1 MRRRLFHRGFTLLE
15 VLLGLSLAVVVVA
28 GAFAF
33 YKRALEVRELV
44 IQDVEVAGAE
54 RAIMDHMTAELRAA
68 QVDSF
73 VCPSLQGSASQIKF
87 GTVVVPGPPAWAVVN
102 ATDTPVTPE
111 RDLQVVTYDLRPTV
125 DDQGNP
131 ILDDQGNPLIDGIE
145 RTCQTLVAAQTV
157 VSPTGTASTLNPITG
172 TPTTVNTTPNTAT
185 NMSATGDATVIPSTL
200 VSARMKFL
208 YFRYWDGTQWTEA
221 WSGNGLPAAVEVI
234 MGVDPLPSNVLP
246 ADYPYAVFHRVV
258 FVPGGAKPPSGTIVL
273 GLDGELP

>member
-15 VLLGLSLAVVVVA
+15 ILLAIALAVVVVA

-33 YKRALEVRELV
+33 YRRALEVRDLV
-44 IQDVEVAGAE
+44 IQDVEVASTE
-54 RAIMDHMTAELRAA
+54 RAIMDHITSELRAA

-73 VCPSLQGSASQIKF
+73 VCPGMQGTASQIKF
-87 GTVVVPGPPAWAVVN
+87 GTVVVPGPAAWAVV
-102 ATDTPVTPE
+102 APTDTPVTPE
-111 RDLQVVTYDLRPTV
+111 RDLQVVTYDVRPTV

-131 ILDDQGNPLIDGIE
+131 ILDDQGNPLYDGIE
-145 RTCQTLVAAQTV
+145 RMCQTLVSAATTDTTTAQT
-157 VSPTGTASTLNPITG
+157 TLNPITG
-172 TPTTVNTTPNTAT
+172 TPTTVAPTAPAATTTDVT
-185 NMSATGDATVIPSTL
+185 IIPSTL
-200 VSARMKFL
+200 VSARMKVL

-221 WSGNGLPAAVEVI
+221 WSGRGLPAAVEVTL
-234 MGVDPLPSNVLP
+234 GVDPLPPDVLP

>member
-1 MRRRLFHRGFTLLE
+1 MRRRPFHRGFTLLE
-15 VLLGLSLAVVVVA
+15 VLLGLTLAVVVVA

-33 YKRALEVRELV
+33 YRRALEVRELV

-54 RAIMDHMTAELRAA
+54 RAIMDHLTAELRAA
-68 QVDSF
+68 QVDAF
-73 VCPSLQGSASQIKF
+73 VSPGMQGTASQIKF

-111 RDLQVVTYDLRPTV
+111 RDLQVVTYELRPTV

-131 ILDDQGNPLIDGIE
+131 VLDDQGNPLIDGIE
-145 RTCQTLVAAQTV
+145 RMCQTLVSAVTV
-157 VSPTGTASTLNPITG
+157 ASTTGTASTLNPITG
-172 TPTTVNTTPNTAT
+172 TPTTVNPTTGA
-185 NMSATGDATVIPSTL
+185 SATGDATVIPSTL

-221 WSGNGLPAAVEVI
+221 WSGRGLPAAVEVI

-258 FVPGGAKPPSGTIVL
+258 FLPGGAKPPSGTIVL